1 MLALPLLAV
10 YMPSNIQVVEATLDQ
25 IVNFKL
31 ISDEKVNEIFIEP
44 IFGEQEQA
52 SVETTDEQEV

>member
-1 MLALPLLAV
+1 
-10 YMPSNIQVVEATLDQ
+10 MPSNIQVVEATLDQ